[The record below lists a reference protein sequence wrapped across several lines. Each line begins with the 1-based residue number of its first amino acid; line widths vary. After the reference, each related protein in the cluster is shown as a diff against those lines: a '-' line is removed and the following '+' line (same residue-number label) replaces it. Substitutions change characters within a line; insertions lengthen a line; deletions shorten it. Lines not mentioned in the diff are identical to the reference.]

1 MSIFCAH
8 DIPMDFPIKP
18 PYPPTGR
25 GPSSVRGLLGA
36 VRLLRRIGHQLDE
49 LFRFAAWD
57 AQLEVLHILQAQ
69 PGDGP
74 MVWHGMAQPGPMDG
88 VIFKTGYKQWPNGNQ
103 WEPMATCAPASFTA
117 IRVNKCVILC
127 HSFV

>member
-36 VRLLRRIGHQLDE
+36 IRLLRRIGHQLDE

-57 AQLEVLHILQAQ
+57 ALLEVLHILQAQ

-74 MVWHGMAQPGPMDG
+74 MVWHGMAQPGPA
-88 VIFKTGYKQWPNGNQ
+88 WPNGWCQFQDRLQTMAQ
-103 WEPMATCAPASFTA
+103 WEPMGT
-117 IRVNKCVILC
+117 NGY
-127 HSFV
+127 FVPLLVSLQ